1 MNTNDRC
8 EGSGTTGPV
17 LGARATQTSTQVMG
31 MGDSNDLGFF
41 GGRVVCTLCGRE
53 FELIGLHGP
62 TGEIPEHEAE

>member
-1 MNTNDRC
+1 M
-8 EGSGTTGPV
+8 